1 MTNDELQRV
10 IDQLQRKHDE
20 KLAEER
26 KNPFDRKGHEAFGM
40 ACGLSY
46 AIGALE
52 NYLDGE

>member
-10 IDQLQRKHDE
+10 IDQLQLKHDE

-26 KNPFDRKGHEAFGM
+26 ENAFSHKGHDAFGM

-46 AIGALE
+46 AIGAFE